1 LGKLNA
7 LRHYNS
13 KRKATKVRIQIS
25 SPLAFACQ
33 NQTRSGPNLLVGA
46 APRNGCEQQYKDG
59 PSQKGD
65 VHRTLGEGSF
75 LNGNGGSPI
84 FDNRKQLMKVAE
96 VLSLLNISRSHL
108 YKLMKCKGLPYL
120 KVDGATRF
128 EQEAVELW
136 LKKGRRNS

>member
-1 LGKLNA
+1 MRSDAVRGNA
-7 LRHYNS
+7 GNFRS
-13 KRKATKVRIQIS
+13 
-25 SPLAFACQ
+25 
-33 NQTRSGPNLLVGA
+33 TRLKPGTVEVGHSA
-46 APRNGCEQQYKDG
+46 APY
-59 PSQKGD
+59 
-65 VHRTLGEGSF
+65 
-75 LNGNGGSPI
+75 GNRI